1 MMRLIWN
8 SRFVSD
14 TDLREP
20 RLSRSSGPRISELGL
35 LLFSA
40 ALILGSSVA
49 VAYPPAPHHLIYGS
63 VRDEMGNPLVATNAE
78 VILETLSGVH
88 LKAPVMPGLQ
98 PGANYR
104 LPVPMDAGLTSD
116 AYKPTALRPTLPF
129 RMKVKI
135 GAVTYL
141 PIQMTGA
148 CVNLGQAAE
157 STRLDLTLGED
168 SDGDGLPD
176 AWERALLSGNSS
188 LQDITPDGD
197 ADQDGLSNLQEY
209 LAGTYAFDAKDGL
222 RLDIVVDNGRP
233 VIEFLSIAGR
243 TYSLHA
249 SGDLQNW
256 APIPFRVADE
266 GPQAPARGYYQASD
280 VRRVRLEAAP
290 ADGHTPDLL
299 FLRAQV
305 Q

>member
-1 MMRLIWN
+1 MIRLIWN
-8 SRFVSD
+8 SPFVSD
-14 TDLREP
+14 PEP
-20 RLSRSSGPRISELGL
+20 RNPRLPRKFEFRDSIVVMLLAVAFRLS
-35 LLFSA
+35 
-40 ALILGSSVA
+40 SSVA
-49 VAYPPAPHHLIYGS
+49 LAYPPAPHHLIYGS

-78 VILETLSGVH
+78 VMFETLSGVR
-88 LKAPVMPGLQ
+88 LTAPVVPGLQ
-98 PGANYR
+98 PGINYQ

-135 GAVTYL
+135 GATTYL
-141 PIQMTGA
+141 PIQMSGA

-176 AWERALLSGNSS
+176 AWERALLSGNAS

-197 ADQDGLSNLQEY
+197 NDQDGLSNLQEY
-209 LAGTYAFDAKDGL
+209 LAGTYAFDSTDGL
-222 RLDIVVDNGRP
+222 RLDVVLDHGKP
-233 VIEFLSIAGR
+233 MVEFMSIPGR

-256 APIPFRVADE
+256 APIPFRVTDD
-266 GPQAPARGYYQASD
+266 GLQAPARGYYQAND
-280 VRRVRLEAAP
+280 VRRVRLEATP
-290 ADGHTPDLL
+290 ADGHFPARL